1 MLQITFPAWDR
12 ELFLYL
18 NSKHTPWLDPIMYLV
33 STYTAWAL
41 VCTSIIVFMVY
52 RDRIWGQRA
61 AVFMLLGV
69 AINSITNNIIK
80 ILIMRPRPSNELDL
94 QDIIHQLGDP
104 DNHYSFFSAHSSNSI
119 CLALFSTL
127 YFKNKYYGIIIF
139 AWAMTVAYSRIYVG
153 RHYPIDIV
161 SGILFGLLTGWFS
174 DWLYQKYRHKR
185 LNRANNI

>member
-1 MLQITFPAWDR
+1 MLQITFPVWDR

-18 NSKHTPWLDPIMYLV
+18 NSKHTPWLDPIMYLI
-33 STYTAWAL
+33 STYTVWAL
-41 VCTSIIVFMVY
+41 VCISIIVFMVY
-52 RDRIWGQRA
+52 RDRVMGQRA
-61 AVFMLLGV
+61 AVFMLVGI

-80 ILIMRPRPSNELDL
+80 VLIMRPRPSHELDL

-127 YFKNKYYGIIIF
+127 YFKNKYYGIVIF

-161 SGILFGLLTGWFS
+161 CGILFGLLSGWFS
-174 DWLYQKYRHKR
+174 NWLYQKYRHKK
-185 LNRANNI
+185 LNGANIV

>member
-127 YFKNKYYGIIIF
+127 YFKNKYYGIVIF

-161 SGILFGLLTGWFS
+161 CGILFGLLTGWFS

>member
-127 YFKNKYYGIIIF
+127 YFKNKYYGIVIF

-161 SGILFGLLTGWFS
+161 CGILFGILTGWFS

>member
-161 SGILFGLLTGWFS
+161 CGILFGLLTGWFS